1 MFEAIDR
8 YAPEDPTHRLG
19 AAVVAAVVGIL
30 AVGDAL
36 NVIYF
41 PMYQLGLPDAAWA
54 NFLVLVFGVGLL
66 VVTYRLV
73 GTSVGEVDTGA
84 VTTPRAA
91 DGGYDDRD
99 PEQILQARFARGE
112 LSEAEFAE
120 MKAHIADFDDG
131 TAEAATKAG
140 GSPTTGY
147 DSPQAFAENHELH
160 DRETIID

>member
-8 YAPEDPTHRLG
+8 HAPEDPTHRL
-19 AAVVAAVVGIL
+19 AVAVVAAVVGIL

-54 NFLVLVFGVGLL
+54 NFLVFVFGVGLM

-73 GTSVGEVDTGA
+73 QLSVGEVDPT
-84 VTTPRAA
+84 VTPPAA
-91 DGGYDDRD
+91 DGGFDDRD
-99 PEQILQARFARGE
+99 PEQILKTRFARGE
-112 LSEAEFAE
+112 LDEDEFE
-120 MKAHIADFDDG
+120 RMKTLLDDFEGSDG
-131 TAEAATKAG
+131 SPS
-140 GSPTTGY
+140 GSPTGGY
-147 DSPQAFAENHELH
+147 DSPQDFAENHELH